1 MNEAVIVSTARTG
14 LAKSWR
20 GAFNMTHGA
29 TLGGHVTQAAVER
42 AKIDPARV
50 EDVIMGC
57 ANPEGATGSNIARQ
71 IALRARLP
79 VTVPGMTVN
88 RFCSSGLQTIALAA
102 QRVMVGEGD
111 VFVAGGVESISCVQN
126 EMNLHMLREGWLME
140 HKPEIYWSMLE
151 TAENVSKRYSIS
163 KERQDEYGVQ
173 SQQRAAAAQEAG
185 RFNDEIVPMTVLAG
199 VADKASGRMFTK
211 EVTIAADEGIRADT
225 TLEGVSK
232 IRTALP
238 GGVVTAGNASQ
249 FSDGASACVV
259 MNAKVAEREG
269 LQPMGIFRGFA
280 VAGCEPDEMGIG
292 PVFAVPKLLKQA
304 GLKVDDIGLWELN
317 EAFAVQ
323 VLYCRDKLGIP
334 NERLN
339 VNGGAIAVGHPYGVS
354 GARLTGHALIE
365 GKRRGAKFV
374 VVTMC
379 IGGGQGAA
387 GLFEVV

>member
-1 MNEAVIVSTARTG
+1 MTDAVIVSTARTG

-71 IALRARLP
+71 IALRAGLP

-126 EMNLHMLREGWLME
+126 EMNLHMLRDGWLME

-238 GGVVTAGNASQ
+238 GGVITAGNASQ

-339 VNGGAIAVGHPYGVS
+339 VDGGAIAVGHPYGVS

>member
-71 IALRARLP
+71 IALRAGLP
-79 VTVPGMTVN
+79 VSVPGMTVN

-173 SQQRAAAAQEAG
+173 SQLRAAAAQEAG

-225 TLEGVSK
+225 TLEGLSK

-238 GGVVTAGNASQ
+238 GGVITAGNASQ

-269 LQPMGIFRGFA
+269 LQPLGIFRGFA
-280 VAGCEPDEMGIG
+280 VAGCEQDEMGIG

-334 NERLN
+334 NDRLN